1 MTSTAT
7 DKPAGNPGNA
17 KSDNSNTPAKAD
29 RNATGRPD
37 ALVTDQGT
45 TTIADTVVQKIAGLA
60 AREVRGV
67 HELGGGAARAFGA
80 LRDRIPGASASVG
93 QGVSVEVGERQAAVD
108 LDLVVE
114 YGVAIA
120 ELARVV
126 RRNVITA
133 IEQMTGLEVV
143 EVNLNVND
151 VYIEGDDDADQQ
163 QQPPSRDRVQ

>member
-1 MTSTAT
+1 MSTAT
-7 DKPAGNPGNA
+7 EKSVGN
-17 KSDNSNTPAKAD
+17 TKAPTQSGGSETGQQTD
-29 RNATGRPD
+29 RNGRPG

-120 ELARVV
+120 ELARAV

-143 EVNLNVND
+143 EVNINVND
-151 VYIEGDDDADQQ
+151 VYIEGEDDD